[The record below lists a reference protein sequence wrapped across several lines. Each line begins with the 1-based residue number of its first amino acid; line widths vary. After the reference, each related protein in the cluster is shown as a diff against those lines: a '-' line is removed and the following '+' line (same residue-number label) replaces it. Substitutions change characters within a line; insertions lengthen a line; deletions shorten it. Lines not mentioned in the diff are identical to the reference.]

1 MTVGWYDEVRLKD
14 GREGCV
20 IEIYE
25 HPNGNGYE
33 IELSPEPNASET
45 ITVRLDDIETVIW
58 QCDSTKNGPDNEAT
72 AEDN

>member
-1 MTVGWYDEVRLKD
+1 MKVDWYDEVKLKD

-33 IELSPEPNASET
+33 IELSHDPNDSET
-45 ITVRLDDIETVIW
+45 VTVMIEDIEKVINR
-58 QCDSTKNGPDNEAT
+58 SI
-72 AEDN
+72 